1 MANTTIQVDREAAKK
16 LRAIKK
22 TTKIAMAVLAN
33 VGIGM
38 VEKAIANG
46 ELRAENG
53 VLVRREPQTQLSD
66 R

>member
-1 MANTTIQVDREAAKK
+1 MANTTIQVDREAARK

-22 TTKIAMAVLAN
+22 STKIAMGVLAN

-38 VEKAIANG
+38 VERAIENG

-53 VLVRREPQTQLSD
+53 VLVRRESQLSGK
-66 R
+66 